1 MNTPKKPRRYVLY
14 KNLGGA
20 SKVLRYEITKDVVT
34 IEFKNN
40 SVYNYS
46 NQSVGMDN
54 IAKMKTLAVAGKG
67 LSTFIEAGL
76 KDRYMR
82 KIR

>member
-1 MNTPKKPRRYVLY
+1 MKTPKRPKLFLRY

-20 SKVLRYEITKDVVT
+20 SKVVRYQTTKDVVT
-34 IEFKNN
+34 VQFSNN

-46 NQSVGMDN
+46 NQSAGEDN
-54 IAKMKTLAVAGKG
+54 IAKMKTLAAAGKG
-67 LSTFIEAGL
+67 LGTFIETNL
-76 KDRYMR
+76 KDRFMR